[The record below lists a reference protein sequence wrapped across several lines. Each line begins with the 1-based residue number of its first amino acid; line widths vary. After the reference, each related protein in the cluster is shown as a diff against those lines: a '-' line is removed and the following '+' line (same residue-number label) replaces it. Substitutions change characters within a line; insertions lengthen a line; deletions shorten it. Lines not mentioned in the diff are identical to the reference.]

1 MKRSRLA
8 KIAFDI
14 AGGSIRTAGKIE
26 FIRDQGPVRR
36 DMRVDGF
43 EWSPDALKNLSKI
56 LWASQRSH
64 SYATAALRL
73 FSKMPSSQFSPDGL
87 LGGRGYIQSVKDMRS
102 GLSQTVE
109 VLSAFTDTVYDEV
122 NAGHWAPVSSESE
135 DLIENTESV
144 KKNPEGFVEQE
155 YEAEEDESFDSDPG
169 TMNPR
174 PEDFGQPSEDDSSD
188 DEGDGEDGEGFHQ
201 TSGTVPISHQGL
213 PEWGD
218 SEVAESLENLL
229 KSEQEAEEEVGSNL
243 PSGSS
248 EQGQGMTAPEITM
261 RTTVPKSGNFASAID
276 LLVKSHGK
284 IAARVASSSL
294 PVDTMSGP
302 RVNHIGPGMTENGWY
317 NDVDAL
323 PSDDES
329 LSGFVQTDPI
339 LDGSDGITGYDNPTD
354 GDSSVLVVSTDHYS
368 WLPGSRNE
376 KTFNYY
382 DRGLSDSDIEW
393 MRENSDPDDPINPG
407 AEKRPDSSWLWE
419 KL

>member
-1 MKRSRLA
+1 VVS
-8 KIAFDI
+8 
-14 AGGSIRTAGKIE
+14 GSEGIIE
-26 FIRDQGPVRR
+26 D
-36 DMRVDGF
+36 
-43 EWSPDALKNLSKI
+43 
-56 LWASQRSH
+56 
-64 SYATAALRL
+64 
-73 FSKMPSSQFSPDGL
+73 
-87 LGGRGYIQSVKDMRS
+87 
-102 GLSQTVE
+102 
-109 VLSAFTDTVYDEV
+109 
-122 NAGHWAPVSSESE
+122 
-135 DLIENTESV
+135 TESV
-144 KKNPEGFVEQE
+144 KENPEEFVENE
-155 YEAEEDESFDSDPG
+155 YEAEESESFDSDPG
-169 TMNPR
+169 TMNPS
-174 PEDFGQPSEDDSSD
+174 PEDFGQPSEDDSSED
-188 DEGDGEDGEGFHQ
+188 DEDDSGEGFHQ

-229 KSEQEAEEEVGSNL
+229 KSEREAEEDIGSNL

-302 RVNHIGPGMTENGWY
+302 RVDHIGPGMTENGWY
-317 NDVDAL
+317 NDTDAL

-329 LSGFVQTDPI
+329 LSGFVQVDPI

-354 GDSSVLVVSTDHYS
+354 GDSSILVVSTDHYS

-382 DRGLSDSDIEW
+382 DRGLSDSDIQW
-393 MRENSDPDDPINPG
+393 MRDNSDPDDPINPG
-407 AEKRPDSSWLWE
+407 ADKRPDNSWLWE
-419 KL
+419 KLLWPQLFPPRVPPIRPSRRSVSVRTTRLNPNSTTVRTRTRGPIRRRSRMLEVRSTRWVRIGFLDILRLFLLPSSLVTSIGRHRVGFVRETSS